1 MDSEDSKGIERGHG
15 FRQRRSAVQ
24 DELELLAPPPSVLDD
39 VVRAARRYDELGA
52 EGRQLHF
59 DLERGQLRVELRD
72 LEGNVL
78 RRISPAEAL
87 AVACG
92 GTP

>member
-1 MDSEDSKGIERGHG
+1 MDTEHSQSTERGHG
-15 FRQRRSAVQ
+15 FRPRRPAVEA
-24 DELELLAPPPSVLDD
+24 ELELLAPPPAVLDD

-52 EGRQLHF
+52 QGRRLHF
-59 DLERGQLRVELRD
+59 ELERGRLRVELRD

-78 RRISPAEAL
+78 RPISPAEAL

-92 GTP
+92 ATP